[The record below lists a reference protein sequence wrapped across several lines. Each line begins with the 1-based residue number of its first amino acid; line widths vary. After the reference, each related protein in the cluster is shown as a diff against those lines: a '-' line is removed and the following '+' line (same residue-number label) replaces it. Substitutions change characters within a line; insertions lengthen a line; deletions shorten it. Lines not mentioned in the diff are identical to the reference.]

1 MPMKGMRSMFFKSTS
16 PFNSPARSPLRFNS
30 PALSPAR
37 LTFSET
43 LVDENIENAQTLIN
57 KWESDASS
65 YADHTSLFSMNRQ
78 ESRQYLDSV
87 KNIQSAMKYIVT
99 ENSNSEKLVRAQN
112 LMQIGMKRLEKE
124 FYYILKNN
132 REYLDPESVSTR
144 SSLTPRSSLSEF
156 DDDSEDEFKFATNS
170 VSEDVAGDS
179 VSEFDQVS
187 MAAAT
192 DLKAIA
198 NCMISSGYGM
208 ECVKIYK
215 IVRKSIVDEA
225 MYHLGVEILT
235 FSQLQK
241 MDWEVVEIKIKTWLN
256 AVKFA
261 VKTIFTGE
269 RILCDQ
275 VFSASPSVAE
285 SVFMD
290 ISREGAMALF
300 VFPEHVAKCKK
311 SPEKMF
317 RTLDLYE
324 AIADVWPEI
333 ESIFAFESTSA
344 IRSQA
349 VNSLVKLGEAVR
361 MMLTDFEAAIQ
372 KDNSRK
378 PVPSGGVHPLTR
390 YVMNY
395 LTFLTDYSGIL
406 TDILA
411 DWPLTV
417 QSPLPE
423 AYFGSP
429 VADDNISSPISMR
442 LSWLV
447 LVLLCK
453 LDGKA
458 ELYKDVALSYLFL
471 ANNLQYVVVKVRT
484 SNLKFLLGDEWIGKH
499 EAKVKQYG
507 ANYERMG
514 WSKVLASLPENP
526 TADISLPQVKDHFR
540 RFNFAFEETYKKQSS
555 WVVPDSKLRDEIKVS
570 VAKKLVPAY
579 REFYAKYRTVVRKEI
594 GKEALVRFAP
604 DDLGN
609 YLSDLFYGT
618 GGPGSVS
625 SNSSTSS
632 FSSKGGH

>member
-1 MPMKGMRSMFFKSTS
+1 MPRKGMTS
-16 PFNSPARSPLRFNS
+16 IFSNSPARSPSPFNS

-37 LTFSET
+37 HTFSES
-43 LVDENIENAQTLIN
+43 LMEDNIENAQTLIN
-57 KWESDASS
+57 KWESEASN
-65 YADHTSLFSMNRQ
+65 YADHTSLFSINRH
-78 ESRQYLDSV
+78 ESRQYLNSV
-87 KNIQSAMKYIVT
+87 KDLQSAMKHLVT
-99 ENSNSEKLVRAQN
+99 DNSNSEKLVRAQN
-112 LMQIGMKRLEKE
+112 LMQIAMKRLEKE

-144 SSLTPRSSLSEF
+144 SSATPRSSFSGF
-156 DDDSEDEFKFATNS
+156 DYDSEEEFKFVTNS
-170 VSEDVAGDS
+170 ALEVARESTSEVAGDL
-179 VSEFDQVS
+179 VSEVEQVS
-187 MAAAT
+187 ISAVT

-198 NCMISSGYGM
+198 NCMISSGYGR

-225 MYHLGVEILT
+225 LYHLGVERLT
-235 FSQLQK
+235 FSQLRK
-241 MDWEVVEIKIKTWLN
+241 MDWEIVEIKIKTWLN
-256 AVKFA
+256 AVNFA

-275 VFSASPSVAE
+275 VFSASLSVAE
-285 SVFMD
+285 SVFVD

-300 VFPEHVAKCKK
+300 VFPENFAKCKK

-324 AIADVWPEI
+324 AIADLWSEI
-333 ESIFAFESTSA
+333 ESIFAFESTSG

-372 KDNSRK
+372 KDNSKK
-378 PVPSGGVHPLTR
+378 PVPSGGIHPLTR

-406 TDILA
+406 ADILA

-417 QSPLPE
+417 PSPLPE

-429 VADDNISSPISMR
+429 VADNNVSSPISSR
-442 LSWLV
+442 LNWLV

-484 SNLKFLLGDEWIGKH
+484 SNLSSLFGDEWIEKH
-499 EAKVKQYG
+499 EAKVKQYA

-526 TADISLPQVKDHFR
+526 TGDISLLHVKDHFR

-555 WVVPDSKLRDEIKVS
+555 WVIPDSKLRDEIKVS
-570 VAKKLVPAY
+570 VAKKLLPAY
-579 REFYAKYRTVVRKEI
+579 REFYAMHRMVIRRAVGSE
-594 GKEALVRFAP
+594 ELVRFAP

-609 YLSDLFYGT
+609 HLSELFY
-618 GGPGSVS
+618 V
-625 SNSSTSS
+625 
-632 FSSKGGH
+632 